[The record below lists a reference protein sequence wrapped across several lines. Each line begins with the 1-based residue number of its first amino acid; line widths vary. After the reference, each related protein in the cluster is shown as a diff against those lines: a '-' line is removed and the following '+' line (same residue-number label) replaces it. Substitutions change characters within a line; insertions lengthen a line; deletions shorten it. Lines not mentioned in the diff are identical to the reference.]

1 MEVTIKGVPVY
12 YEEFGTGIPVL
23 MLHGRPT
30 DHRWLAANMEK
41 IFEGRQG
48 WRRIYPD
55 LPGQG
60 KTPGADWINNQDDI
74 LDLLTE
80 FIQTVAPD
88 QRFVVAG
95 MSYGGYLGRG
105 VVYKLGS
112 MIDGVCL
119 WIPQVENDPAK
130 LQAPPH
136 QPVNQ
141 NPEFL
146 AALTPNLSFM
156 TDMAVVQQLET
167 IEWFQTY
174 GQPSFAL
181 ADWAFLDKVG
191 DLTSFSFPVDQPS
204 EPFPGPAL
212 IVAGRQDAMVGYK
225 PALELMDN
233 YPRGTFAV
241 LDRAG
246 HFLDIEQVPLLQAL
260 TGEWLGRVEEY
271 IAQNAA
277 K

>member
-1 MEVTIKGVPVY
+1 MEFTVRGVPVH
-12 YEEFGTGIPVL
+12 YEEFGSGIPVL

-30 DHRWLAANMEK
+30 DHRWFAANMEK
-41 IFEGRQG
+41 VFENRPG

-60 KTPGADWINNQDDI
+60 KTPGADWINTQDDI
-74 LDLLTE
+74 LDLLTG
-80 FIQTVAPD
+80 FIQAVAPG

-95 MSYGGYLGRG
+95 MSYGGYLARG

-112 MIDGVCL
+112 LVDGVCL
-119 WIPQVENDPAK
+119 WIPQVENDPEK
-130 LQAPPH
+130 LQTPAH
-136 QPVNQ
+136 QTINQ
-141 NPEFL
+141 DAAFQ
-146 AALTPNLSFM
+146 AALTPNLDFM
-156 TDMAVVQQLET
+156 HEMAVVQQVET
-167 IEWFQTY
+167 IEWFRTY
-174 GQPSFAL
+174 GQPAFAL

-191 DLTSFSFPVDQPS
+191 DLTSFSFPVDQPPA
-204 EPFPGPAL
+204 PFPGPAL

-225 PALELMDN
+225 PAWGILDN

-246 HFLDIEQVPLLQAL
+246 HFLDLEQVPLLHAL
-260 TGEWLGRVEEY
+260 TGEWLNRVEEY
-271 IAQNAA
+271 IAQNAP